1 MQQKEL
7 DYVLERLKELLSID
21 SPTGFT
27 EKAAE
32 YVREQLEKDSI
43 PVVRTA
49 KGGVLADLRAFAKKP
64 SEGGAVLV
72 SAHIDT
78 LGAMVKSIKPNGRL
92 KVTNVGGL
100 AAANTET
107 ENVTVYT
114 RDGRTCCGTL
124 QLCNPS
130 LHVNKE
136 AASQER
142 NWDTVEVVLDEMFK
156 AIRIRRLWA

>member
-32 YVREQLEKDSI
+32 YVLEQLKKDSI

-78 LGAMVKSIKPNGRL
+78 LGAMVKSIKQTAG
-92 KVTNVGGL
+92 
-100 AAANTET
+100 
-107 ENVTVYT
+107 
-114 RDGRTCCGTL
+114 
-124 QLCNPS
+124 
-130 LHVNKE
+130 
-136 AASQER
+136 
-142 NWDTVEVVLDEMFK
+142 
-156 AIRIRRLWA
+156 